1 MSGSFASILSWLAL
15 AIWAS
20 EDKIRGRYGAQGV
33 SGYLVWI
40 ATINSSIVCRNRA
53 PSFCSSRPRGERT
66 RLSSDV
72 FLPRYRPVAS
82 LKATAASSSHPP
94 PTLLSFFLP
103 STLNHSKSHTACI
116 YSNDRLPSRK
126 HALQLLIC
134 GVTLMLS
141 LPTPPPPAFSPEY
154 VL

>member
-1 MSGSFASILSWLAL
+1 MVRHEQYAHQVSGSFASILSWLAL

-33 SGYLVWI
+33 SGYLVDRHYKF
-40 ATINSSIVCRNRA
+40 VDCVLRNRA

-103 STLNHSKSHTACI
+103 STLNHSKSHI
-116 YSNDRLPSRK
+116 
-126 HALQLLIC
+126 
-134 GVTLMLS
+134 VTH
-141 LPTPPPPAFSPEY
+141 
-154 VL
+154 

>member
-1 MSGSFASILSWLAL
+1 VSVSFVSILSWLAL

-103 STLNHSKSHTACI
+103 STLNRTLSHTDCI
-116 YSNDRLPSRK
+116 LCYDHSHLFK
-126 HALQLLIC
+126 HD
-134 GVTLMLS
+134 VS
-141 LPTPPPPAFSPEY
+141 LPTCDIAHLISLEPRS
-154 VL
+154 